1 MERLVRSLED
11 APVVSRDGYEYF
23 VHPVTD
29 GIPAV
34 DAPLLREIAGGIAHL
49 ADLEGVDRILTAEAM
64 GIHHATALTLET
76 EIPFSVARKRSYG
89 FDGEIAVHQETGYDE
104 GELYV
109 NGIEPGERVL
119 VVDDVYSTGGTL
131 RALCEA
137 LVDLGAE
144 PTEVAVVIR
153 RGDGP
158 VELPVPFSALV
169 EVEVRDGRVV
179 AEAIG
184 KTSD

>member
-1 MERLVRSLED
+1 MNRLVGSLEE
-11 APVVSRDGYEYF
+11 APVVSREGYEYF

-34 DAPLLREIAGGIAHL
+34 DAPLLREIASGISQL

-89 FDGEIAVHQETGYDE
+89 FEHEVAVHQETGYSE
-104 GELYV
+104 SELYI

-119 VVDDVYSTGGTL
+119 VVDDVYSTGSTL

-137 LVDLGAE
+137 LLELGAE
-144 PTEVAVVIR
+144 PTEVVVVIR
-153 RGDGP
+153 RGDEP
-158 VELPVPFSALV
+158 VDLPVSLKSLV
-169 EVEVRDGRVV
+169 RVDVRDGEVV
-179 AEAIG
+179 VHE
-184 KTSD
+184 TR